1 MTGGWPGKG
10 LRGVDGG
17 VMLAGATECCT
28 RVCGAASPAVRT
40 IPEVVGPV
48 VILPNFELR
57 PIDAVVGYWWI
68 FLGRW
73 ACTGIVLKEQCT
85 GCRGNKTVEHTCWTC
100 SGHGYSNGITFSKC
114 NGSKKITEPCKFC
127 NGMGRKP
134 AGQP

>member
-48 VILPNFELR
+48 VILPNSSALQQNRCHWEIDGIEKGPDTPD
-57 PIDAVVGYWWI
+57 PILLNAS
-68 FLGRW
+68 FAL
-73 ACTGIVLKEQCT
+73 T
-85 GCRGNKTVEHTCWTC
+85 
-100 SGHGYSNGITFSKC
+100 
-114 NGSKKITEPCKFC
+114 
-127 NGMGRKP
+127 
-134 AGQP
+134 